1 VRRGTT
7 SAPLRILEAFIFRK
21 AAFVS
26 KLFFATC
33 TILFPLVGCT
43 GVVGEDSSAFNGD
56 AGTTAGGS
64 SSVAGQSTGFGG
76 SGSGSSGSSAGA
88 GSVASFGSGGV
99 NAGGGTTATGS
110 SNGGTCALDVLP
122 ADVQTMLN
130 NKCATCHG
138 ATPLAGLPSLMS
150 YAALTAPSK
159 TDPTKTNAA
168 LALVR
173 IQANSMPMPPAPGAP
188 VSASDIAAFQAFVT
202 QGYPKPSC
210 PTGAGGASGAGGSAG
225 GGAGGSG
232 LMDPLLA
239 MPTCTSM
246 TTWNNGN
253 KGSGSMNPGVACIAC
268 HSSGEGPS
276 FNIAG
281 TVYPTGHEPDKCNS
295 LVGPA
300 GARIVIIGA
309 DGKMLTLT
317 PNGAGNFYSSAAIKT
332 PYQAKVTYQGRERLM
347 QAMQTSG
354 DCNSCHTQGGAK
366 MAPGRITV
374 P

>member
-1 VRRGTT
+1 M
-7 SAPLRILEAFIFRK
+7 LRK
-21 AAFVS
+21 AAFVN

-43 GVVGEDSSAFNGD
+43 GMVGEDSSAFGGGG
-56 AGTTAGGS
+56 AGSTAGGS
-64 SSVAGQSTGFGG
+64 SSAAGQSTGFGG
-76 SGSGSSGSSAGA
+76 AGNSGSTAGA
-88 GSVASFGSGGV
+88 ESIAGVGSGGV
-99 NAGGGTTATGS
+99 SAVGGTTAAGGS
-110 SNGGTCALDVLP
+110 SNGGTCSADVLP

-130 NKCATCHG
+130 SKCATCHG
-138 ATPLAGLPSLMS
+138 ATPLAGLPSLVN
-150 YAALTAPSK
+150 YAALIAPSK

-173 IQANSMPMPPAPGAP
+173 IQSTTAPMPPAPGAR
-188 VSASDIAAFQAFVT
+188 VSASDIAALQAFVT
-202 QGYPKPSC
+202 QGYPKPVC
-210 PTGAGGASGAGGSAG
+210 PTGAGGAGG
-225 GGAGGSG
+225 GGAAGGPSI
-232 LMDPLLA
+232 MDPLLA
-239 MPTCTSM
+239 MPTCTST
-246 TTWNNGN
+246 TTWTSGN
-253 KGSGSMNPGVACIAC
+253 KGSGSMNPGMACISC
-268 HSSGEGPS
+268 HSMGEGPA

-295 LVGPA
+295 LVGTD

-317 PNGAGNFYSSAAIKT
+317 PNGVGNFSSNTAIKT

-354 DCNSCHTQGGAK
+354 DCNSCHTQVGAK